1 MATKQVLNPKYQTNW
16 AFFNKVKNKITEI
29 KEAVKQEV
37 QEVVEEKQEEVVVEQ
52 AEPLCPVCGQNP
64 CVCGKGEAQP
74 TEEVAKDEEIQGD
87 ADENKVEEDAE
98 ESDSLESVESVDK
111 VDTFREAQDFMKR
124 AFGLTHKDVISRE
137 KLLEQ
142 MEAHGVEFPNLTL

>member
-37 QEVVEEKQEEVVVEQ
+37 VEEKQEETVDEQ

-64 CVCGKGEAQP
+64 CICGEGDAQL
-74 TEEVAKDEEIQGD
+74 TAEKEDVKAEEIQNV
-87 ADENKVEEDAE
+87 ADENKVEDDTE
-98 ESDSLESVESVDK
+98 ESDSVESVESADK
-111 VDTFREAQDFMKR
+111 VDTFREAQEFMKR

>member
-16 AFFNKVKNKITEI
+16 AFFNKVRNKITEI

-37 QEVVEEKQEEVVVEQ
+37 VEEKQEEAVVEQ

-64 CVCGKGEAQP
+64 CICGKGVAEP
-74 TEEVAKDEEIQGD
+74 TEEVANVEEIQGD
-87 ADENKVEEDAE
+87 ADENKVEEDGE
-98 ESDSLESVESVDK
+98 LDSLESVESVDK
-111 VDTFREAQDFMKR
+111 VDTFREAQEFMKR